1 MRGVLTKRPEQQGHH
16 MTEQMLRRDLQFFDL
31 KQMIEFERQYKGAA
45 RSAIVDL
52 KKWRRTYEQET
63 DMVGLLY
70 GSVEGV
76 MLRRRAEDFAKLY
89 WLVRADVRQAMAVY
103 TGRAR
108 ASVAWNRAA

>member
-1 MRGVLTKRPEQQGHH
+1 MIKELTAPGAPMRH
-16 MTEQMLRRDLQFFDL
+16 MTEQILSRDLQFFDL
-31 KQMIEFERQYKGAA
+31 KQMIEHERKYKAA
-45 RSAIVDL
+45 TRDAIGEL
-52 KKWRRTYEQET
+52 KKWRRAYESET

-89 WLVRADVRQAMAVY
+89 WLVRADVRQAMDIY

-108 ASVAWNRAA
+108 ATVAWRRAA

>member
-1 MRGVLTKRPEQQGHH
+1 MTKELTVPTPAARH
-16 MTEQMLRRDLQFFDL
+16 MTEQILRRDLQFFDL
-31 KQMIEFERQYKGAA
+31 KQMIEFERHYKTAA
-45 RSAIVDL
+45 RGAIGEL
-52 KKWRRTYEQET
+52 KKWRRAYEAET

-89 WLVRADVRQAMAVY
+89 WLVRGDVRAAMEIY

-108 ASVAWNRAA
+108 AAVAWRQAA

>member
-1 MRGVLTKRPEQQGHH
+1 MSRHLTITNGPDRHLAEQV
-16 MTEQMLRRDLQFFDL
+16 LRRDLQFFDL
-31 KQMIEFERQYKGAA
+31 KQMIEFERQYKTAA
-45 RSAIVDL
+45 RTAIGEL
-52 KKWRRTYEQET
+52 KAWRRAYEQET

-89 WLVRADVRQAMAVY
+89 WLVRGDVRQAMAIY

-108 ASVAWNRAA
+108 AAVAWRKAA